1 MNASSALFPT
11 LTKYTVI
18 SLSLIPLIQL
28 MKNLSITKK
37 NINKEILCLQ
47 NLTIK
52 YKKPHKELYKILG
65 IVQKCNKTDMNK
77 T

>member
-1 MNASSALFPT
+1 
-11 LTKYTVI
+11 
-18 SLSLIPLIQL
+18 

-47 NLTIK
+47 NLTIE
-52 YKKPHKELYKILG
+52 YKKLQKELYKILG
-65 IVQKCNKTDMNK
+65 IVQKCNKTDINK